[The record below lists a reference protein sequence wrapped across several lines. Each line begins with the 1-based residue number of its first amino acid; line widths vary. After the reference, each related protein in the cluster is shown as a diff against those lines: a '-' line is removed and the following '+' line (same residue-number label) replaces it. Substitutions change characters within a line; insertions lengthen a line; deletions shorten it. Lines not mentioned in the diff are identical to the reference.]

1 MKEMKQRAWE
11 AALSQLAVDYNAQR
25 EDFTKKGV
33 TITQAADLPGRRH
46 YADGVPFF
54 QMATTG
60 KGVVIAAHESLHGEL
75 DAWAREH
82 LAGDGAGHWLF
93 EYPKLRELDGLLRA
107 HGWMVEGTHHM
118 FLPRHGQSPAVL
130 PRGFSF
136 HWYDQDTVKELYPN
150 SLFPNA
156 LSSGENLLRPDV
168 IALAAFDGD
177 TLVALAGASAD
188 GEKLWQVGIDVLP
201 SYRGR
206 GLGKALV
213 AALCAR
219 VIQMGKVPFYGTAAA
234 NLHSQNIAVG
244 CGFFP
249 AWVEVSSRRVEDTP

>member
-1 MKEMKQRAWE
+1 MHSKKEWAWQE
-11 AALSQLAVDYNAQR
+11 ALSQLAIDYNVKV
-25 EDFTKKGV
+25 EDLLSEENTLTQGGV
-33 TITQAADLPGRRH
+33 LPNRRKYTQQPPLFQMVTTGRGAVMAASPELHEELGTWVGDLPGYR
-46 YADGVPFF
+46 
-54 QMATTG
+54 
-60 KGVVIAAHESLHGEL
+60 
-75 DAWAREH
+75 
-82 LAGDGAGHWLF
+82 LF
-93 EYPKLRELDGLLRA
+93 EYPKLRELEDILRPR
-107 HGWMVEGTHHM
+107 GWEVCGTFHM

-156 LSSGENLLRPDV
+156 LSSGENSLRPDV

-249 AWVEVSSRRVEDTP
+249 AWVEVSSRPWEK